1 MIIEIYTVIKHSSS
15 SPSLILN
22 FLVIIYY
29 DLAGGTVPGAD
40 EVGAALDFR
49 DRGVA

>member
-1 MIIEIYTVIKHSSS
+1 MSQHNCHPRALAVAWT
-15 SPSLILN
+15 LN
-22 FLVIIYY
+22 
-29 DLAGGTVPGAD
+29 DLAGGAVPGAD